1 MPYGQFGFKEMD
13 VYRLSY
19 QLALD
24 LFHITKKFPRDE
36 KYLLVNQI
44 RRSSRSVCANIA
56 EAYRKRRYPKHFVSK
71 LTDADGEASETGIW
85 LDFAKDFGYINKE
98 EYINLINRYLKAGR
112 MLGGM
117 MKNPEKFIPR

>member
-1 MPYGQFGFKEMD
+1 M
-13 VYRLSY
+13 
-19 QLALD
+19 
-24 LFHITKKFPRDE
+24 
-36 KYLLVNQI
+36 LVNQI

>member
-1 MPYGQFGFKEMD
+1 M
-13 VYRLSY
+13 
-19 QLALD
+19 
-24 LFHITKKFPRDE
+24 
-36 KYLLVNQI
+36 LVNQI

-56 EAYRKRRYPKHFVSK
+56 EAYRKRRYPKHFFSK

>member
-1 MPYGQFGFKEMD
+1 MRSICLSIKYDVHRGPYVRILLK
-13 VYRLSY
+13 
-19 QLALD
+19 
-24 LFHITKKFPRDE
+24 HIENAGIPS
-36 KYLLVNQI
+36 N
-44 RRSSRSVCANIA
+44 
-56 EAYRKRRYPKHFVSK
+56 FVSK

>member
-24 LFHITKKFPRDE
+24 LFHITKKFPPDE

-98 EYINLINRYLKAGR
+98 EYFNLISRYLKAGR

-117 MKNPEKFIPR
+117 MKNPEKFIPK